1 MNRLEAEFA
10 AAGIDFSKIGF
21 YDDPMFMACE
31 QRDNKYLEKYAE
43 YILGK
48 EYTPEYIERAK
59 NEIPFIARLLNEELI
74 KDGRLGACIDISIGL
89 SRILE
94 QEGFW
99 NYIPKGSLTIE
110 FPSHSKISKKYFWTV
125 DIGNFKAGHV
135 WVVAPPFSVID
146 LSIKQQA
153 YPDNAG
159 EYLPNFICSKSDK
172 IAIINDSD
180 IISPEAFL
188 AMKREGIRSRWM
200 YYIKPNWGEFQ
211 RIFRPIQVEENNLS
225 LKYITTGI
233 SAPDMPIEKVE
244 TLKLSGKITIEV
256 YNDIIIPKL
265 KEFRAANK

>member
-1 MNRLEAEFA
+1 M
-10 AAGIDFSKIGF
+10 D
-21 YDDPMFMACE
+21 YT
-31 QRDNKYLEKYAE
+31 YLEKYAE
-43 YILGK
+43 YVLLK
-48 EYTPEYIERAK
+48 SYAPQYFERAK
-59 NEIPFIARLLNEELI
+59 HEIPFIARLLNEELI

-110 FPSHSKISKKYFWTV
+110 FPPQSKLSKKYFWTV
-125 DIGNFKAGHV
+125 DIGKLKSGHV

-153 YPDNAG
+153 YPDSARD
-159 EYLPNFICSKSDK
+159 YLPDFVCSISDK

-188 AMKREGIRSRWM
+188 EMKREGINSRWM
-200 YYIKPNWGEFQ
+200 DYIKPNWDIFK
-211 RIFRPIQVEENNLS
+211 RKFRPIQVDENNLL
-225 LKYITTGI
+225 LKYTTTGI
-233 SAPDMPIEKVE
+233 CAPDMPIEKVE
-244 TLKLSGKITIEV
+244 TLKLSGRITIEV

-265 KEFRAANK
+265 KEFRELNK